1 MAQERTQDRNRK
13 RDRER
18 AEDRERE
25 RDSRWTRERVWRR
38 AGESFERARRSGL
51 VRRAANS
58 YVVLVVLGLVVGLLV
73 APVAVSVVTTP
84 ASGTIAVVPVEGSIT
99 GASAAA
105 YATTLQR
112 AKQDPDVAAVV
123 LLVNSPGGTAPG
135 SETMYLATERVAEGM
150 PVVSSVDS
158 IAASGAYYTAVGS
171 DYIFAKP
178 SSLVG
183 SVGVLFVPPPEL
195 EPTDGIIAT
204 GPNKLTGA
212 DERGWNYKTEA
223 LQAAFLGAVET
234 GRGDALELSRSEV
247 ATAELFTGAEAVE
260 NGMADEIGGT
270 REAIAKAAE
279 MAGLAQF
286 DVRLMRPEGPATFVT
301 RSAYLASD
309 APDKELV
316 TARYFLG
323 PRGTQFPSYLMLPPG
338 IVRAAL
344 QRSAPA
350 DARLSTGTNTTGAA
364 TRAAT
369 GAATRAATGAA
380 TGPTVAN
387 TTGVDDATG

>member
-1 MAQERTQDRNRK
+1 MAQEPTHDRDRK
-13 RDRER
+13 RDRERDRER
-18 AEDRERE
+18 AEDRNRKQ
-25 RDSRWTRERVWRR
+25 DSRWTRERVWRR

-58 YVVLVVLGLVVGLLV
+58 YVVFVVLGLVVGLLV

-84 ASGTIAVVPVEGSIT
+84 ASGTIAVVPVEGSIN

-112 AKQDPDVAAVV
+112 AKQDPDVEAVV

-135 SETMYLATERVAEGM
+135 SETMYLATDRVAASM

-171 DYIFAKP
+171 DYIFTKP

-195 EPTDGIIAT
+195 EPTDQIIAT

-286 DVRLMRPEGPATFVT
+286 DVRVMRPEGPATFVT

-323 PRGTQFPSYLMLPPG
+323 PRGTQFPNYLMLPPG

-344 QRSAPA
+344 QRGAPA
-350 DARLSTGTNTTGAA
+350 DARLRTGAN
-364 TRAAT
+364 
-369 GAATRAATGAA
+369 
-380 TGPTVAN
+380 TVGN
-387 TTGVDDATG
+387 TTGVNDATG

>member
-1 MAQERTQDRNRK
+1 MAQERTQEGKTDQQSDRDGDQGW
-13 RDRER
+13 DREQ
-18 AEDRERE
+18 
-25 RDSRWTRERVWRR
+25 VWRR
-38 AGESFERARRSGL
+38 AGASVERVRRSTP
-51 VRRAANS
+51 VQRAANS
-58 YVVLVVLGLVVGLLV
+58 YVVLVVLGLIVGLLV
-73 APVAVSVVTTP
+73 APVAVSVVTEP
-84 ASGTIAVVPVEGSIT
+84 ASGTVAVVPVEGGIT

-105 YATTLQR
+105 YAATLQR
-112 AKQDPDVAAVV
+112 ARQDSDVQAVV
-123 LLVNSPGGTAPG
+123 LLVNSPGGTASG
-135 SETMYLATERVAEGM
+135 SETMYLATARAAERL
-150 PVVSSVDS
+150 PVVTSVDS

-195 EPTDGIIAT
+195 EPTDQIIAT

-223 LQAAFLGAVET
+223 LQSAFLGAVES

-260 NGMADEIGGT
+260 NGMADDIGGT
-270 REAIAKAAE
+270 REAIAKAAA

-286 DVRLMRPEGPATFVT
+286 DVKVMRPEVPTRFVT

-309 APDKELV
+309 APEKELV

-323 PRGTQFPSYLMLPPG
+323 PRGTQFPNYLMLPPG
-338 IVRAAL
+338 VVRAAL
-344 QRSAPA
+344 QR
-350 DARLSTGTNTTGAA
+350 DARASVGTAGTA
-364 TRAAT
+364 
-369 GAATRAATGAA
+369 
-380 TGPTVAN
+380 PTAGDA
-387 TTGVDDATG
+387 TGVDNATG